1 MMHKLFAAS
10 CLVGVVITGAIAAPA
25 YAGGGNPSGTG
36 PPSQSCEDSVAAG
49 GTTPGR
55 TASSPG
61 APFNEGVG
69 TGGLNYS
76 EKSQYDVACV
86 KGPQAPPPALTATS
100 ATDTSVTDSLA
111 PATTGPHTNKHGHTP
126 SGG

>member
-1 MMHKLFAAS
+1 MVQKLFAAS
-10 CLVGVVITGAIAAPA
+10 LLAGIIITGATSAPA

-49 GTTPGR
+49 GTTPGH

-86 KGPQAPPPALTATS
+86 KGPQAPPTVTATS
-100 ATDTSVTDSLA
+100 TSDSTTADPVA
-111 PATTGPHTNKHGHTP
+111 PAITGPHTNKHGHAP
-126 SGG
+126 HGG